1 MSFPLSP
8 SNNQTAVLNGQT
20 YIYSSANS
28 AWTRIV
34 QYVTATTSLIISGTT
49 PTNSTVTGA
58 LQVAGGVGIG
68 GGLFVG
74 GVVTATTFVGA
85 LTGTATTSTN
95 IAGGAAGSIPI
106 QVSPSVT
113 AFVPL
118 GTSGYVLT
126 AGTNTA
132 TWTAVSGLSA
142 GTATT
147 ATQVN
152 TVLQTSNATYYPT
165 FVSANNASA
174 TGMSVYTTS
183 SFTINPSTGVV
194 AVASTTAATGTNS
207 GALQVAGG
215 VGIGSNLYVGNSATI
230 LSTIASTSSVQN
242 NALYIAGGVG
252 IGTSLLVTGPA
263 VFNNSVTFSGAITG
277 TASTASQVNTV
288 LQTGNASYY
297 PTFVN
302 ANNASATGMSLY
314 TTGSFVINPS
324 TGFVGIGTISPQR
337 KLNVKGSGVMF
348 ANSTGTHELLIGDE
362 SYRYFG
368 LYTPSSP
375 DYMSIRNGTTDILKI
390 DALVNNV
397 MVPNGNL
404 GVGVTPN
411 TWYTTFKAIQ
421 FGANGSSIFGRSE
434 NNTAGMAS
442 NAYINA
448 AGAWTYINTNYAS
461 YYQQLNGQHQWY
473 IAPSGTANSA
483 TTFTTAM
490 TLDNIGNV
498 GINATPN
505 SWYSNRTAIQFGNTV
520 GTVVANNQLDIGSN
534 FYSQVTTSNDV
545 AVATGYS
552 TKYRMADPAT
562 GSHSWWVTSAS
573 TTAGNAIGGFSQ
585 AMTLD
590 RNSNLSIGY
599 TAQQQGATLS
609 VNGGVYVNG
618 IVTATNLVVNGFA
631 VSTSTASTFN
641 GGTITSPLIINNAT
655 SATNTTTGALRVT
668 NGGVGVGGSV
678 YVGNRVGFVNTSNV
692 SVVYQFYNASTN
704 SLDTVFG

>member
-1 MSFPLSP
+1 MTIASNLSFIE
-8 SNNQTAVLNGQT
+8 NTAGAITTSTFNATALPFTFSAASTEYARIDTTGSLN
-20 YIYSSANS
+20 IN
-28 AWTRIV
+28 
-34 QYVTATTSLIISGTT
+34 TAT
-49 PTNSTVTGA
+49 VF
-58 LQVAGGVGIG
+58 VAGSKLNVNG
-68 GGLFVG
+68 GGFFN
-74 GVVTATTFVGA
+74 GVVTATSFVGA
-85 LTGTATTSTN
+85 
-95 IAGGAAGSIPI
+95 
-106 QVSPSVT
+106 
-113 AFVPL
+113 
-118 GTSGYVLT
+118 
-126 AGTNTA
+126 
-132 TWTAVSGLSA
+132 
-142 GTATT
+142 
-147 ATQVN
+147 
-152 TVLQTSNATYYPT
+152 
-165 FVSANNASA
+165 
-174 TGMSVYTTS
+174 
-183 SFTINPSTGVV
+183 
-194 AVASTTAATGTNS
+194 
-207 GALQVAGG
+207 
-215 VGIGSNLYVGNSATI
+215 
-230 LSTIASTSSVQN
+230 
-242 NALYIAGGVG
+242 
-252 IGTSLLVTGPA
+252 
-263 VFNNSVTFSGAITG
+263 FSGAITG

-375 DYMSIRNGTTDILKI
+375 DYMSIRTGTTDILKI

-490 TLDNIGNV
+490 TLDNSGNV
-498 GINATPN
+498 GINATPS
-505 SWYSNRTAIQFGNTV
+505 SWYSNRTAIQFGNSV

-552 TKYRMADPAT
+552 TRYRMADPAT

-609 VNGGVYVNG
+609 VNGGVFVNG
-618 IVTATNLVVNGFA
+618 TVTATNLVVNGFA

-655 SATNTTTGALRVT
+655 SATNTTTGALQVI
-668 NGGVGVGGSV
+668 GGIGVGGSI
-678 YVGNRVGFVNTSNV
+678 YVGNRVGFVNTSNI
-692 SVVYQFYNASTN
+692 STVYQYYNATTN